1 MLLKAVNI
9 HKIYNGV
16 PLISNIN
23 LQIDDQDRIG
33 LIGANGCGK
42 STLLKILLGQVLPDR
57 ETEEEGLIIRGSKTS
72 VGYLAQS
79 AALDIFR
86 D

>member
-1 MLLKAVNI
+1 MMLLKAVNI

-33 LIGANGCGK
+33 LIGANGCGN
-42 STLLKILLGQVLPDR
+42 QR
-57 ETEEEGLIIRGSKTS
+57 
-72 VGYLAQS
+72 
-79 AALDIFR
+79 F
-86 D
+86 